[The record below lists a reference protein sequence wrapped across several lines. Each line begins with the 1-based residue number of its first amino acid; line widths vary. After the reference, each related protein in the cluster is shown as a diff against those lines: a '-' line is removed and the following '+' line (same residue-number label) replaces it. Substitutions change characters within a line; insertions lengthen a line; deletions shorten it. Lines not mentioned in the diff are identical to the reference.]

1 MNTSGSTVRIV
12 RVQRPRRARRSTS
25 HVPPGEVL
33 GYVHRAVS
41 NFDILGLAQGAV
53 VNTSMLISL
62 FRQPPSENHHYRSNH
77 AGSPQPEEPPRKNRI
92 PLAQRIS
99 RFLED
104 RRVYGPQPHF
114 LPELAVLGVIVI
126 VSIWPMLSLVAAMET
141 LR

>member
-1 MNTSGSTVRIV
+1 MNTSGSVRIV
-12 RVQRPRRARRSTS
+12 RVRRPRRAPRSTS
-25 HVPPGEVL
+25 HLPPGEVL

-41 NFDILGLAQGAV
+41 NFDILGLTQGAV

-62 FRQPPSENHHYRSNH
+62 FRQPPSENHQYRD
-77 AGSPQPEEPPRKNRI
+77 AGSSRPEEPTPKNRI

-104 RRVYGPQPHF
+104 RRVYGPHPHF
-114 LPELAVLGVIVI
+114 LPELALLGVIVI
-126 VSIWPMLSLVAAMET
+126 VSVWPMLSLVAAMEM